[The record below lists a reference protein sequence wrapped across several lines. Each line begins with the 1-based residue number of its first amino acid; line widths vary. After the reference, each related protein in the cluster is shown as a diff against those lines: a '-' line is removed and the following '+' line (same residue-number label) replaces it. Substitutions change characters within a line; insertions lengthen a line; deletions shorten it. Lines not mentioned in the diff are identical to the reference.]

1 MADTEEEG
9 IVRVFAWPRGTPLPA
24 NYVDGMAG
32 MIEGDDDFE
41 YDEFVADE
49 FLVLVVAGRNVPVM
63 LHLELVPVTLDRG
76 CDSLLRS
83 LPHAHDRLVRRWL
96 RVVLM
101 D

>member
-41 YDEFVADE
+41 YDPNFK
-49 FLVLVVAGRNVPVM
+49 FN
-63 LHLELVPVTLDRG
+63 
-76 CDSLLRS
+76 
-83 LPHAHDRLVRRWL
+83 LPAPETEGA
-96 RVVLM
+96 
-101 D
+101 